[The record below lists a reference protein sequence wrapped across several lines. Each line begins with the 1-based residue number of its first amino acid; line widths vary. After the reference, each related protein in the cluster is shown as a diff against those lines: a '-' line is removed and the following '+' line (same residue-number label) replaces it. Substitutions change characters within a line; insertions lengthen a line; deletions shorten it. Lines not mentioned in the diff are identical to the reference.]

1 MYYNIPKVL
10 IILNVYQIELIS
22 LQSSSNKPTKNLLWP
37 SLCPLVAIVANK
49 IIQAVDAT
57 T

>member
-22 LQSSSNKPTKNLLWP
+22 LQSSSNKPTENSRRP

-49 IIQAVDAT
+49 IIQAVDAAT
-57 T
+57 